1 MNTKKLSYAALAI
14 VIVLIILT
22 ASFASAQEGQPPRE
36 GATPE
41 TVQAVSD
48 YIPIQGRL
56 TDSGGHPLNGTYN
69 ITFRLY
75 ETSSGGTALCEDTRS
90 VTVAEGIFS
99 TYMRADSCPIDGRQL
114 FLGVE
119 VGSDGEMTPRQ
130 FIDNVPYAWSLRPE
144 AKVESNSS
152 SSILYLNNL
161 GDGVGL
167 WSASI
172 SGAGVHGASG
182 LSAGVEGYSLNGPGV
197 YGQSLSGIA
206 IAANG
211 AITSTAP
218 TRLWISGNG
227 VRPYYQSDSTTID
240 MNNTGGAT
248 IYRGATTGLKNV
260 MLPITIPGT
269 LYGQNVRI
277 TDLDLYWVGATQFDV
292 ISAVLMRR
300 QTGVCS
306 TSSCYVTILFDSTDH
321 VCEVATDPTG
331 CTLHYDL
338 TSNNVLSS
346 NSGVIYLTI
355 ELGFSGP
362 ASPIDFGGAR
372 LTLEYDD

>member
-1 MNTKKLSYAALAI
+1 MNTKKLSFEALAL
-14 VIVLIILT
+14 VTLLIILT
-22 ASFASAQEGQPPRE
+22 VSFANAQEGQPQRE
-36 GATPE
+36 GAAPE
-41 TVQAVSD
+41 TVEAVSN

-56 TDSGGHPLNGTYN
+56 TDSGGHPLNGAYN
-69 ITFRLY
+69 LTFRLY
-75 ETSSGGTALCEDTRS
+75 ETPSGGTALCEDTRS

-144 AKVESNSS
+144 AKIESNSS

-161 GDGVGL
+161 GGGVGL

-197 YGQSLSGIA
+197 YGESLSGIA

-211 AITSTAP
+211 VISSTAP
-218 TRLWISGNG
+218 TYLWISGNG
-227 VRPYYQSDSTTID
+227 VRPYRQSDSTTID

-248 IYRGATTGLKNV
+248 IYRGTTTGLKNV

-306 TSSCYVTILFDSTDH
+306 TSPCYVNILFDSTDH
-321 VCEVATDPTG
+321 VCDVTTDPTG

-338 TSNNVLSS
+338 TTNNVLSS

-355 ELGFSGP
+355 ELGFNGP